1 MRVSHMR
8 MAGCVGVA
16 SVASMVGMMF
26 VGGCANTRPLPL
38 VKRDAEHALSF
49 RNYEKASVD
58 FGEYLNRK
66 PDANDVRIN
75 LAKSQLGL
83 GNAREAAANLST
95 ALDVEPQNDEV
106 VDLYARA
113 LYEAGEK
120 EQLQNFIA
128 RAASERGR
136 AIDYLRIADYTQ
148 RLGLPDESLTALIT
162 AAKIDQGRSASVQLA
177 IADFYKGVGKRSE
190 MVKRLRMAY
199 YLQPDNPAILAGIRE
214 AGEIAG
220 PTFALAPT
228 EFVESMPT
236 GLRAPANVIGAPR

>member
-1 MRVSHMR
+1 ML
-8 MAGCVGVA
+8 AGC
-16 SVASMVGMMF
+16 SS
-26 VGGCANTRPLPL
+26 NRPLPT

-49 RNYEKASVD
+49 RNYEKAAAD

-75 LAKSQLGL
+75 LAKSQLGM
-83 GNAREAAANLST
+83 GDARAAAMNLST
-95 ALDVEPQNDEV
+95 ALDVDPQNDEV
-106 VDLYARA
+106 LELYARA

-136 AIDYLRIADYTQ
+136 AKDYLRIADYT
-148 RLGLPDESLTALIT
+148 RKLGLPDESLTALIA
-162 AAKIDQGRSASVQLA
+162 AAKIDEGKSVDVQLA
-177 IADFYKGVGKRSE
+177 IADFYKGVGKRAE

-199 YLQPDNPAILAGIRE
+199 YLQPDNTEILSRIRE
-214 AGEIAG
+214 AGEVPG

-228 EFVESMPT
+228 EFVESMPA
-236 GLRAPANVIGAPR
+236 GLRVPSNVIAAPAK